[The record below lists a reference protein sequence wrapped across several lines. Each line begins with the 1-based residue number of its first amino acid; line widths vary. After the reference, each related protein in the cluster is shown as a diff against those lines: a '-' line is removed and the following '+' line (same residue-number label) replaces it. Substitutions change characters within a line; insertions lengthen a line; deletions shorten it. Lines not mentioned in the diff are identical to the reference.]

1 MKLAVRLGGRQMS
14 QSTDAWEAFGIRIG
28 PFGID
33 INSPGHA
40 ITHTRTETSHL
51 LQIRI
56 EPAVKKETIKV
67 RLVHPGLLEIEWPR
81 VQGEE
86 IPIE

>member
-1 MKLAVRLGGRQMS
+1 MKLTVRLGGRQMS

-33 INSPGHA
+33 INSPGHT
-40 ITHTRTETSHL
+40 ITHTQTETSHL
-51 LQIRI
+51 LQIRLD
-56 EPAVKKETIKV
+56 PAVKKEMIKG